1 MEVKQKMVSSMV
13 SGAVQWKSDQTTIQ
27 LVSEPLR
34 SLVVLN
40 MLCDPKA
47 TWRKALSSL
56 RFSMVKISIIERAEQ

>member
-34 SLVVLN
+34 SLVDLN
-40 MLCDPKA
+40 MLCDPKE